1 MMKIG
6 LHMGPYLN
14 RSFEEFFPKLVDW
27 GYESIE
33 LCAWGGPQNIAK
45 PGVKE
50 TLKIIEETKLELSC
64 IAAHVGW
71 VGKEEGATDAALE
84 HTKRCLDIASEL
96 GCPVIAT
103 ETGLHVAG
111 VDRHNAWD
119 RVVRGFTAAVEYAEK
134 RQVRIGLEPHFNSI
148 VFTWESALKLLK
160 EIDSPYFR
168 INCDSSHWHACGLD
182 DEVAVEK
189 LKDYIIHVHLKDY
202 SFMKPSL
209 KDGIYEGIFKGN
221 ALGDGDYD
229 LEQHVAQLQR
239 IGYSGALSG
248 EFTFVAPEDL
258 DTVTKRSAKYMQFLL
273 KKYR

>member
-1 MMKIG
+1 MMNIG

-14 RSFEEFFPKLVDW
+14 RSFEEFFPKLADF
-27 GYESIE
+27 GYEAVE

-45 PGVKE
+45 PGIKE
-50 TLKIIEETKLELSC
+50 TLKILENTNLFLSC
-64 IAAHVGW
+64 ISAHVGW
-71 VGKEEGATDAALE
+71 VGNTDAALE

-103 ETGLHVAG
+103 ETGPHVAE
-111 VDRHNAWD
+111 VDRHAAWD

-202 SFMKPSL
+202 SFMKPPL
-209 KDGIYEGIFKGN
+209 RDGIYESIFKGN

-229 LEQHVAQLQR
+229 LERHIAQLHA

-248 EFTFVAPEDL
+248 EFTFVAPENL
-258 DTVTKRSAKYMQFLL
+258 DTVAQRSAKYMRLL
-273 KKYR
+273 LRKYR